1 MALRGLLRNVAVVKK
16 KRIDKSD
23 HACADLVFPF
33 VGAEEEELVLF
44 DRPSDGSAVLP
55 PHEERV
61 FEALASAGDIAQRV
75 ESGRVAGAFESRKG
89 GHIVVAEEEEAAAMQ
104 VIRARAGGDVHG
116 SGGDRSRREI
126 EAQSRSE

>member
-1 MALRGLLRNVAVVKK
+1 MTFRGLMRDVAVSEEN
-16 KRIDKSD
+16 RFGKSD
-23 HACADLVFPF
+23 CAGADLVIPF
-33 VGAEEEELVLF
+33 VGAEEEELVFF

-75 ESGRVAGAFESRKG
+75 ESGRVAGAFEAREG